1 VSSRRNHLGE
11 PFADVTHIVTRRH
24 PQNVFQH
31 RLSLF
36 THWRCVM
43 KALLIAVLATSLV
56 ACAST
61 PTVKT
66 DFDPAA
72 SFGTYKTY
80 SWAVKPTAGSPLVQQ
95 RIVDGINARLQ
106 AKGLR
111 EAPQGDIALAAHI
124 VTDRKQTL
132 DTFYT
137 GTGMGGWGWRGGWG
151 GGMGMGSAT
160 TTVRTYDVGTLV
172 LDMFD
177 TRTKQAVWRGTAS
190 GTVPSSPAKINAAV
204 EAGLDK
210 MFAGYP
216 PVATAGH

>member
-1 VSSRRNHLGE
+1 
-11 PFADVTHIVTRRH
+11 
-24 PQNVFQH
+24 
-31 RLSLF
+31 
-36 THWRCVM
+36 M
-43 KALLIAVLATSLV
+43 KALCIAVVAASLV

-61 PTVKT
+61 PTVNT

-72 SFGTYKTY
+72 NFGAYRTY

-111 EAPQGDIALAAHI
+111 EVPQGDIALAAHT

-151 GGMGMGSAT
+151 GGMGNAT
-160 TTVRTYDVGTLV
+160 TTVRTYEVGTLV

-190 GTVPSSPAKINAAV
+190 STVPSSPDKINAAV
-204 EAGLDK
+204 EIALDK
-210 MFAGYP
+210 MLAGFP
-216 PVATAGH
+216 PAATAGR